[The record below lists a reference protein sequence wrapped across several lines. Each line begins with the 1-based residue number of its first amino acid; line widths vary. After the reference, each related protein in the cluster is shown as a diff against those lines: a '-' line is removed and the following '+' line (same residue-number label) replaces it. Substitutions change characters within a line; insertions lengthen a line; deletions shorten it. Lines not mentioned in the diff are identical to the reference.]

1 MNERQH
7 IPAANILNKHG
18 GEVERRAR
26 EKVSGRNREVRKTLE
41 IKNCQW
47 WEEEKLQ

>member
-18 GEVERRAR
+18 GEVERKGS
-26 EKVSGRNREVRKTLE
+26 EKVSGRNAKQYSKPLR
-41 IKNCQW
+41 
-47 WEEEKLQ
+47 